1 MNKFTDPF
9 KKMRLITRL
18 ILIAGFALCIPVNL
32 WVSRTT
38 LRPWLKPLNGTF
50 IVICLIMLFLL
61 IFPFKWLEG
70 LQRLPYEPQL
80 KQLSRLTA
88 AGEEK
93 MQRISELVNALFGST
108 SLTAAKFQGAATQVL
123 QDLKDNELQAFRAVQ
138 AFGSD
143 PVKQDRIQVLADYV
157 TESGDIVD
165 RLDQLLLM
173 LVRFDQTR
181 DRDSEKAATDELQR
195 IMEQLHLYR

>member
-38 LRPWLKPLNGTF
+38 LRPWLKPLNGTL

-165 RLDQLLLM
+165 RLDQLLLL

>member
-18 ILIAGFALCIPVNL
+18 ILIAGFLLCIPVNL
-32 WVSRTT
+32 WVLRTT
-38 LRPWLKPLNGTF
+38 LRPWLKPLNGTL

-123 QDLKDNELQAFRAVQ
+123 QDLKDNELQALRAVQ

-157 TESGDIVD
+157 TESGDIVS

-173 LVRFDQTR
+173 LVRFDQNR
-181 DRDSEKAATDELQR
+181 DRDSEKAAADELQR